1 MTHLAEKMIK
11 LGAGFDSDRDRL
23 TPTQKYAQPEVVA
36 FWREFS
42 TQGLQRC
49 EQEMVRRYFPPSGRL
64 LDLGCGSGRAVLAL
78 EQRGYQVTGLD
89 LSLEMLAAGRSLSH
103 RMALAGA
110 NLLDL
115 PLADESFDGLL
126 MFFGALQHV
135 PGRAA
140 RRRALAEMARLAQ
153 PGGRLILG
161 LDNIAPGLICYAY
174 WLARRLQPMLDH
186 KHPRTRLNAAERGS
200 NPKKET
206 ESATVRN
213 NPHPVSSTADTA
225 LWSRETRRINPLAWH
240 GRGLIRTLRWRTW
253 PGLVDVLRSILPT
266 GQEPGDV
273 QVAQF
278 ALPATPGRIYY
289 HLYRPAELIEEAE
302 NAGWR
307 LLGFHSGAE
316 LNEGRVYPD
325 RVRKLDKQLFF
336 AFETRKFTSSR
347 RLHRQ
352 G

>member
-1 MTHLAEKMIK
+1 MAK
-11 LGAGFDSDRDRL
+11 LFAGFDSDRDRL

-115 PLADESFDGLL
+115 PLADKSFDGLL
-126 MFFGALQHV
+126 MFFGALQHL
-135 PGRAA
+135 PGRTA
-140 RRRALAEMARLAQ
+140 RRRALAEMSRVAR

-161 LDNIAPGLICYAY
+161 LDNIAPSLVCYAY
-174 WLARRLQPMLDH
+174 WLARSVQRVIDPDTLG
-186 KHPRTRLNAAERGS
+186 KRLNVDGRGS
-200 NPKKET
+200 NLKKED
-206 ESATVRN
+206 ESATSRDD
-213 NPHPVSSTADTA
+213 PRPISSSADAT
-225 LWSRETRRINPLAWH
+225 LWNRETRRMNLLAWH
-240 GRGLIRTLRWRTW
+240 GRGLVRTLRWRTW

-266 GQEPGDV
+266 GPEPGDV

-278 ALPATPGRIYY
+278 ALPATPGRIFY
-289 HLYRPAELIEEAE
+289 HLYRPAELMEEAVT
-302 NAGWR
+302 AGWR
-307 LLGFHSGAE
+307 LLGYHSGAE
-316 LNEGRVYPD
+316 LNEGRVYPN
-325 RVRKLDKQLFF
+325 RVRALDKQLFF
-336 AFETRKFTSSR
+336 AFETSKVTSSR
-347 RLHRQ
+347 RLHPK